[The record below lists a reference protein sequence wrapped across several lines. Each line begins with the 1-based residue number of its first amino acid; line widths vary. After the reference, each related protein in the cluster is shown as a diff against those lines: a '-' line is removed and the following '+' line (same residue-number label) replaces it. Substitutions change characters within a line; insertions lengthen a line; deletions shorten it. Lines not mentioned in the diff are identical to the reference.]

1 MALIPRPWSKFVFF
15 VNAFP
20 LLKTFERS
28 NFKLCRCIG
37 DMMKGVVR
45 NIFVYFLTVGRS
57 YFKLCNDVEGTGQ
70 HLRDL
75 DPAYFF
81 NGFDHNVS

>member
-1 MALIPRPWSKFVFF
+1 MVKVCIFFFF

-28 NFKLCRCIG
+28 NFKLCRCKC
-37 DMMKGVVR
+37 DMMKGVLG

-70 HLRDL
+70 QAPDL

-81 NGFDHNVS
+81 NDFDHNAS